1 MSQRNFR
8 VVYYVTLFET
18 NKNTTQLQLPKTNQL
33 ALYKQSQTVGLGTTR
48 GPVKNKSELAVR
60 VGPPRRGGR
69 GVLPY
74 MGYTGMY
81 CCEWYGFQA
90 VYSGIGFIIDQKVW
104 VQIIGYRF
112 LVEDVGL
119 DQGNWELAL
128 KNIKKIKSVLFW
140 LGCAS
145 DLSSFWKTANLG

>member
-1 MSQRNFR
+1 
-8 VVYYVTLFET
+8 
-18 NKNTTQLQLPKTNQL
+18 
-33 ALYKQSQTVGLGTTR
+33 
-48 GPVKNKSELAVR
+48 
-60 VGPPRRGGR
+60 
-69 GVLPY
+69 

-128 KNIKKIKSVLFW
+128 KNIKKVKSVLFW

-145 DLSSFWKTANLG
+145 DLSSFWKTATLGQEQGGFGEFSLVQGSKIHLNQLWYRLQGPGSQWHISPKNSPGPVPLKAFRLQL